1 MLSKCANPACSAQ
14 FRYLHQGKIFQL
26 SPTPEV
32 DAMTGGIFEQ
42 FYERFWLCEKCCT
55 EMRVAWDGTKAVVLP
70 LPVNSANPQLNP
82 NDDAKSAPV
91 ICDPSGKRCD
101 QE

>member
-32 DAMTGGIFEQ
+32 DAITGGMFEQ
-42 FYERFWLCEKCCT
+42 FYERFWLCEKCCK
-55 EMRVAWDGTKAVVLP
+55 EMRVGWDGTKAAVVP
-70 LPVNSANPQLNP
+70 LAV
-82 NDDAKSAPV
+82 KSADAQPDFGDETKCASV
-91 ICDPSGKRCD
+91 IPDPLGKTSD
-101 QE
+101 